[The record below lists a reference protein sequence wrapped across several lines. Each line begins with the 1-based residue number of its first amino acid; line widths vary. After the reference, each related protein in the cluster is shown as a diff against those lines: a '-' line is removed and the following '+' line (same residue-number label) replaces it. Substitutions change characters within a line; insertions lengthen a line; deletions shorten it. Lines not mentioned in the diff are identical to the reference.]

1 MRQKKIVT
9 GVSTF
14 WIERLY
20 LLEPDLMSRHTD
32 PYATGRD
39 KRYNDFVRLLTQNER
54 RVYAYILA
62 QVADWNDADDLIQET
77 NVRLWE
83 QFDRFEPGTDFGAWA
98 CTIAHFQVMTFR
110 KAQSRSKLVFSDRF
124 VEAIQA
130 EHPLQSSLLDRRRDA
145 LRACIDRLDE
155 RARQLLRACYEPNT
169 KIRDVAGRIGR
180 TPQATTKAL
189 QRVRYALHK
198 CIEKSLASGGAR

>member
-1 MRQKKIVT
+1 
-9 GVSTF
+9 
-14 WIERLY
+14 
-20 LLEPDLMSRHTD
+20 
-32 PYATGRD
+32 
-39 KRYNDFVRLLTQNER
+39 
-54 RVYAYILA
+54 
-62 QVADWNDADDLIQET
+62 
-77 NVRLWE
+77 
-83 QFDRFEPGTDFGAWA
+83 
-98 CTIAHFQVMTFR
+98 MTFR